1 MQNDRYRKRTFK
13 EEEHENDKENSG
25 DPVVSMHG
33 HYVDADPG
41 VGGGRSL
48 GPAGSWYEEAVN
60 WAVDAVTWCVG
71 AGIINGMTETTIVP
85 QGTGTRAQMATMLM
99 RYSN

>member
-1 MQNDRYRKRTFK
+1 
-13 EEEHENDKENSG
+13 
-25 DPVVSMHG
+25 MHG
-33 HYVDADPG
+33 HYVDADPD

-71 AGIINGMTETTIVP
+71 AGIINGMDGRLEIN
-85 QGTGTRAQMATMLM
+85 GIANRAQVAVMLY
-99 RYSN
+99 RCFFEN